1 MLYSRTLQDSVMT
14 KILKIQDCVTAD
26 CNEAV
31 NCSIEDFKT
40 ASQMYDAHLQ
50 QLWKG
55 EAENKSCIESLQV
68 WRAQMYALHGELT
81 RAPDNRMYFKVP
93 AASSEVIYIYIYIH
107 RPCVL
112 YDALSCFIMLTYAE
126 LCLRMR

>member
-1 MLYSRTLQDSVMT
+1 MT
-14 KILKIQDCVTAD
+14 KILKIQDELTAACND
-26 CNEAV
+26 C
-31 NCSIEDFKT
+31 SLEDFKT
-40 ASQMYDAHLQ
+40 ASQVYDDHLQ

-55 EAENKSCIESLQV
+55 EADNKSSLESLQV
-68 WRAQMYALHGELT
+68 WRAQMYLLHGEPT
-81 RAPDNRMYFKVP
+81 RTPDNRMYFKVL

-126 LCLRMR
+126 FCFILLYNALL